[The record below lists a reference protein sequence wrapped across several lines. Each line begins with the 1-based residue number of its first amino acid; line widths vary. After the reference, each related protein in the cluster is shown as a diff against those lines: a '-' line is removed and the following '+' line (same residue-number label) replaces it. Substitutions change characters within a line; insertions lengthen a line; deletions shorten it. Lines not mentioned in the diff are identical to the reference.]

1 MYVADYLSCSNEDCY
16 ENKVLEK
23 YNAVIEKCLI

>member
-1 MYVADYLSCSNEDCY
+1 M

-23 YNAVIEKCLI
+23 YNIKPKVVNVQTTVALSK